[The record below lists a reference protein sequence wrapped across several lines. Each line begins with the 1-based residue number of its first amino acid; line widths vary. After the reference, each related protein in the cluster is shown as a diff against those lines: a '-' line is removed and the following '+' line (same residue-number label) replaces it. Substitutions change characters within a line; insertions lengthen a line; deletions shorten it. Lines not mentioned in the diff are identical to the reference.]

1 MSVSRKYLRK
11 IKTGIILEL
20 LALAVLFVPM
30 YRNDGQEAAEASSDD
45 YIKWVE
51 FGVPNEALSRAYE
64 LDRDTYGEEVHIEW
78 IPLLSYIAAKHG
90 GEFPKGS
97 ISEIDKT
104 AQMLLDKETTL
115 QKLTKDMKYY
125 PYYLE
130 AYTAVLGGMVGNFRV
145 ETVDESGAKKWEEK
159 YGLKAFSPIA
169 KGFPY
174 EDYDDFGTSRS
185 YGYSRP
191 HLGHDMMGQ
200 IGTPI

>member
-1 MSVSRKYLRK
+1 MPVKKYLRK
-11 IKTGIILEL
+11 IKIGIILEL
-20 LALAVLFVPM
+20 LALAVLVVPM
-30 YRNDGQEAAEASSDD
+30 YRNDRPETAEVSSKD

-51 FGVPNEALSRAYE
+51 FKVPSEALSRAYE
-64 LDRDTYGEEVHIEW
+64 LDRDSYGEAVHIEW
-78 IPLLSYIAAKHG
+78 IPLLSYVAAKHG

-97 ISEIDKT
+97 VAELDKT
-104 AQMLLDKETTL
+104 AQKLLDQETTIE
-115 QKLTKDMKYY
+115 QLTKDMKYY
-125 PYYLE
+125 KYYLE
-130 AYTAVLGGMVGNFRV
+130 AYTAVLDGMVGNFRI
-145 ETVDESGAKKWEEK
+145 ETLDENGQKKWVER
-159 YGLKAFSPIA
+159 YGLKSFSPIA